1 MKGLGDERRPS
12 RCPDRACTNVT
23 TVDSLDRSIV
33 DLLTRDARMPFSEI
47 ARVIG
52 RSTSLVKRR
61 VESMLASGE
70 IPGFTIADREGSAFE
85 GTEAVVEIFCRGN
98 VSTTELRTL
107 LRGLSGVVTAVTV
120 AGAADAVV
128 ILRAANNEELGS
140 IVETLRSSSRVE
152 RTRTSIVLD
161 RLTTSS

>member
-1 MKGLGDERRPS
+1 M
-12 RCPDRACTNVT
+12 A

-33 DLLTRDARMPFSEI
+33 DLLTKDARMPFSEI
-47 ARVIG
+47 SRVIG

-70 IPGFTIADREGSAFE
+70 IPGFTISDRDGSTFE

-107 LRGLSGVVTAVTV
+107 LRGLNGIVTAVTV

-128 ILRAANNEELGS
+128 ILRAANNEELGAV
-140 IVETLRSSSRVE
+140 VETLRSSSRVE

-161 RLTTSS
+161 RLTGGR